1 MKKLELILRRL
12 LLSLLLLFKRARKK
26 SAFPIVTKDSK
37 ILFIRLNRIGDALV
51 STPLLY
57 EIKQQ
62 IGCQIYVLASEQN
75 YFIFNNSDLCDE
87 IIVHYKRKKK
97 LKKLIKKINELN
109 FDMIIDLHDDVSTT
123 VSYIIAFSKCEYK
136 IGFNK
141 KNSKIYSNIV
151 ERLDSTKY
159 HIVDRLMEFCKA
171 LNIKPVSIEVNIK
184 YQPSK
189 NSNGFINNFINNI
202 EKQKFLFG
210 INITAGSYA
219 RFWGIE
225 NYKKLVEL
233 LKNYEITPLI
243 MCTERDLKLALE
255 ISQNNAPI
263 FYNPSF
269 DIFSALISKLDFLF
283 TPDTSIIHIASS
295 FVVPTFGLFV
305 KYKTD
310 DVIWYPY
317 KSKFESVITLEP
329 TLKNIKFE
337 EVKEKFIP
345 FFENIYYEKTKN
357 T

>member
-1 MKKLELILRRL
+1 MKKLELIVRRL
-12 LLSLLLLFKRARKK
+12 LLSLLLLFKRTRKK
-26 SAFPIVTKDSK
+26 SAFPVVTRDSK

-87 IIVHYKRKKK
+87 IIVHYKKTKK
-97 LKKLIKKINELN
+97 LKELIKKINELN
-109 FDMIIDLHDDVSTT
+109 FDLIIDLHDDVSTT
-123 VSYIIAFSKCEYK
+123 VSYIMAFVKCEYK

-141 KNSKIYSNIV
+141 NNSKIYSNIV

-171 LNIKPVSIEVNIK
+171 LNIKPSSTELNIK

-189 NSNGFINNFINNI
+189 NSIGFINNFINNI
-202 EKQKFLFG
+202 EKRKFLFG

-219 RFWGIE
+219 RFWGID

-283 TPDTSIIHIASS
+283 TPDTSIIHIASA
-295 FVVPTFGLFV
+295 FKVPTFGLFV
-305 KYKTD
+305 KYNTN

-337 EVKEKFIP
+337 EVKDKFIP
-345 FFENIYYEKTKN
+345 FFENIYYEQTKN